1 MQKFIPP
8 ILGSIILALWI
19 SGIAIF
25 SVQNATPIS
34 LKFIGFHSIKIPVGV
49 ILSFSVSLGVL
60 ISSIFMPPL
69 LRIAQIKGNQEDF

>member
-8 ILGSIILALWI
+8 ILGSIILALWV
-19 SGIAIF
+19 SGIAIL

-34 LKFIGFHSIKIPVGV
+34 LKFISFHSIKIPLGV

-69 LRIAQIKGNQEDF
+69 LRVGHIKENQEDF